1 MDIRTWSWCLIVV
14 QYVIAL
20 QKAARKAIVQTIFTR
35 IAIAAPVLGKQ
46 HKHHIA
52 PTHQVTEIK
61 MDSILTQHAFFAAIA
76 LC

>member
-1 MDIRTWSWCLIVV
+1 M

-52 PTHQVTEIK
+52 PNSQNASPLNTLFLQQLLVFT
-61 MDSILTQHAFFAAIA
+61 TP
-76 LC
+76 